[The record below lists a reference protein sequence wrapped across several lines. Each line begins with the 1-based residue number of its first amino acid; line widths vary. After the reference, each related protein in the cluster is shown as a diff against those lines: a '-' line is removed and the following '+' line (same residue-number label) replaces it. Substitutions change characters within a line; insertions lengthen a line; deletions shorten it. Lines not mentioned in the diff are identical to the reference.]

1 MTQSLGA
8 TAPPLSV
15 RGGPLAGARR
25 VTATVFAAQ
34 GAAVAAVSTTVPAV
48 QSHLRL
54 SSLAMTALTIA
65 LTLAAGAGS
74 FAGLAA
80 VRRSGTVAV
89 MRAAVLTAAAA
100 LLSVAW
106 APSRPVASAAYV
118 LFGLALGAIDVSVNT
133 RAATVERHYG
143 RSILS
148 SFYAAW
154 SAAGVAA
161 ALLTAG
167 ASRLDWPVQY
177 VLTAHAALVALL
189 ALTVRPHVLPPALSS
204 SVLSSS
210 GDRPTAVEEA
220 LGRRVWAR
228 LVPFGVVLLV
238 AYVVDSAVSAW
249 STAYL
254 HQTLAAS
261 LAAAPLAYAA
271 YQAGTVTGRA
281 GADLMVRRVG
291 PVAVVRATALLAAV
305 ALAALAAAPSWPY
318 AVAAAGCA
326 GLGVAALTPL
336 CVAAAGRLRPGAPET
351 VLARLNVFNY
361 VGVLVGAGASGGL
374 GATGHFRVAYAIPA
388 ALALVLVTTARF
400 FRTDG
405 TRAAAG
411 MDSAVSG
418 LGPRPPR
425 GRTP

>member
-1 MTQSLGA
+1 MTAPVEA
-8 TAPPLSV
+8 TAPPRPAS
-15 RGGPLAGARR
+15 GGPLAGARR

-34 GAAVAAVSTTVPAV
+34 GVAVAAVSTTVPAV
-48 QSHLRL
+48 ESRL
-54 SSLAMTALTIA
+54 GLSPLAMTTLTLA

-80 VRRSGTVAV
+80 VRRSGPVAV
-89 MRAAVLTAAAA
+89 MRAAVLTAAAS
-100 LLSVAW
+100 LLAVAW
-106 APSRPVASAAYV
+106 APGRTTAAAAYV
-118 LFGLALGAIDVSVNT
+118 TFGLALGAIDVSVNT

-167 ASRLDWPVQY
+167 VSRLGRPVPY
-177 VLTAHAALVALL
+177 VLTAHAVLVALL
-189 ALTVRPHVLPPALSS
+189 ALTVRPHALAPPP
-204 SVLSSS
+204 SSS
-210 GDRPTAVEEA
+210 GDRPAPDEESP
-220 LGRRVWAR
+220 GRRVWAR

-238 AYVVDSAVSAW
+238 AYVVDSTVSAW

-271 YQAGTVTGRA
+271 YQVGTVTGRA

-291 PVAVVRATALLAAV
+291 PVVVVRVAALLAAV
-305 ALAALAAAPSWPY
+305 ALAGLTVAPSWPY
-318 AVAAAGCA
+318 AVGAACCA

-336 CVAAAGRLRPGAPET
+336 CVAAAGRLRPDAPET

-374 GATGHFRVAYAIPA
+374 GATGHFRIAYAIPA
-388 ALALVLVTTARF
+388 VLALALVTTARF
-400 FRTDG
+400 FRPTSRPDG
-405 TRAAAG
+405 LRLHPVPSN
-411 MDSAVSG
+411 DRVVIVHD
-418 LGPRPPR
+418 
-425 GRTP
+425 

>member
-1 MTQSLGA
+1 MNASVGA
-8 TAPPLSV
+8 TAPPRSAS
-15 RGGPLAGARR
+15 GGSLAGARR
-25 VTATVFAAQ
+25 VTTTVFAAQ
-34 GAAVAAVSTTVPAV
+34 GVAVAAVSTTVPAV
-48 QSHLRL
+48 ASRLGL

-80 VRRSGTVAV
+80 VRRSGPVAV
-89 MRAAVLTAAAA
+89 MRAAVLTAVAA

-106 APSRPVASAAYV
+106 APGPAAASAAYV

-167 ASRLDWPVQY
+167 ASRLGWPVQY
-177 VLTAHAALVALL
+177 VLTAHAVLVALL
-189 ALTVRPHVLPPALSS
+189 ALTVRPHALAPVPSS
-204 SVLSSS
+204 SS
-210 GDRPTAVEEA
+210 DRPAPDEEGT
-220 LGRRVWAR
+220 GRRVWAR

-261 LAAAPLAYAA
+261 LATAPLAYAA

-291 PVAVVRATALLAAV
+291 PVAVVRAAALLTAV
-305 ALAALAAAPSWPY
+305 ALAGLAVAPSWPY
-318 AVAAAGCA
+318 AVVAACCA
-326 GLGVAALTPL
+326 GLGVAALIPL
-336 CVAAAGRLRPGAPET
+336 CVAAAGRLRPGGPET

-361 VGVLVGAGASGGL
+361 VGVLVGAGASGAL
-374 GATGHFRVAYAIPA
+374 GATGHFRIAYAIPA
-388 ALALVLVTTARF
+388 ALAVALVATARF
-400 FRTDG
+400 FRPTAPEPAACWTTRRPG
-405 TRAAAG
+405 TAHVLPV
-411 MDSAVSG
+411 AVD
-418 LGPRPPR
+418 R
-425 GRTP
+425 GRRP

>member
-1 MTQSLGA
+1 MTASVGA
-8 TAPPLSV
+8 PAPPRSV
-15 RGGPLAGARR
+15 TSGPLAGARR

-48 QSHLRL
+48 ESHLGL

-80 VRRSGTVAV
+80 VRRSGPVAV

-100 LLSVAW
+100 LLAVAW
-106 APSRPVASAAYV
+106 APGRAVASAAYV

-167 ASRLDWPVQY
+167 FSRLGWPVQY

-189 ALTVRPHVLPPALSS
+189 ALTVRPHALPPALA
-204 SVLSSS
+204 SS
-210 GDRPTAVEEA
+210 GDGPAPVEEV

-238 AYVVDSAVSAW
+238 AYVVDSTVSAW

-281 GADLMVRRVG
+281 SADLMVRRVG
-291 PVAVVRATALLAAV
+291 PVAVVRVAAVLAAA

-318 AVAAAGCA
+318 AVVAAGCA

-374 GATGHFRVAYAIPA
+374 GATGHFRIAYAIPA
-388 ALALVLVTTARF
+388 ALALALVTSARF

-405 TRAAAG
+405 TRVAADVRTALPG
-411 MDSAVSG
+411 ISTRS
-418 LGPRPPR
+418 PR
-425 GRTP
+425 GRTS

>member
-1 MTQSLGA
+1 M
-8 TAPPLSV
+8 
-15 RGGPLAGARR
+15 
-25 VTATVFAAQ
+25 FAAQ
-34 GAAVAAVSTTVPAV
+34 GVAVAAVSTTVPAV
-48 QSHLRL
+48 ESHLRL

-80 VRRSGTVAV
+80 VRRSGPVAV

-106 APSRPVASAAYV
+106 APGRLTASAAYV
-118 LFGLALGAIDVSVNT
+118 LLGLALGAIDVSVNT
-133 RAATVERHYG
+133 RAATLERHYG

-167 ASRLDWPVQY
+167 VSRLGWPVQY

-189 ALTVRPHVLPPALSS
+189 ALTVRPHGLVSPHGEGPAPAQE
-204 SVLSSS
+204 V
-210 GDRPTAVEEA
+210 

-238 AYVVDSAVSAW
+238 AYVVDSTVSAW

-281 GADLMVRRVG
+281 SADRMVRRIG
-291 PVAVVRATALLAAV
+291 PVAVVRAATLLAAA
-305 ALAALAAAPSWPY
+305 ALAGLAAAPSWPY
-318 AVAAAGCA
+318 AVVAAGCA
-326 GLGVAALTPL
+326 GLGTAALIPL
-336 CVAAAGRLRPGAPET
+336 CVASAGRLRPGAPET

-374 GATGHFRVAYAIPA
+374 GATGHFRIAYAVPA
-388 ALALVLVTTARF
+388 ALALTLLTTARF
-400 FRTDG
+400 FRP
-405 TRAAAG
+405 ASAG
-411 MDSAVSG
+411 VDATVSE
-418 LGPRPPR
+418 LNSRPLR

>member
-1 MTQSLGA
+1 MRS
-8 TAPPLSV
+8 
-15 RGGPLAGARR
+15 GPLAGARR

-34 GAAVAAVSTTVPAV
+34 GAAVGAVSTTVPAV
-48 QSHLRL
+48 ESHLRL

-89 MRAAVLTAAAA
+89 MRAAVLTAAVA

-106 APSRPVASAAYV
+106 APGRLAASAAYV
-118 LFGLALGAIDVSVNT
+118 LFGLALGAVDVSVNT

-167 ASRLDWPVQY
+167 VSRLGWPVEY

-189 ALTVRPHVLPPALSS
+189 ALTVRPHVLPPT
-204 SVLSSS
+204 LSSS
-210 GDRPTAVEEA
+210 GDRPAPLEEGPA
-220 LGRRVWAR
+220 PLEEVLGRRVWAR

-238 AYVVDSAVSAW
+238 AYVVDSTVSAW
-249 STAYL
+249 STVYL

-281 GADLMVRRVG
+281 SADLMVRRVG
-291 PVAVVRATALLAAV
+291 PVAVVRAAALLAAV

-318 AVAAAGCA
+318 AVGAAGCA

-388 ALALVLVTTARF
+388 ALAMVLVTTARF
-400 FRTDG
+400 FRTHG

-411 MDSAVSG
+411 IDTAVSV
-418 LGPRPPR
+418 LSSRPPH

>member
-1 MTQSLGA
+1 MTASLGA
-8 TAPPLSV
+8 TAPPLPV
-15 RGGPLAGARR
+15 RSGPLAGARR
-25 VTATVFAAQ
+25 VTAAVFAAQ

-48 QSHLRL
+48 ENHLRL

-89 MRAAVLTAAAA
+89 MRAAVLTAAVA

-106 APSRPVASAAYV
+106 APGRLAASAAYV
-118 LFGLALGAIDVSVNT
+118 LLGLALGAIDVSVNT

-167 ASRLDWPVQY
+167 VSRLGWPVQH
-177 VLTAHAALVALL
+177 VLTVHAVLVALL
-189 ALTVRPHVLPPALSS
+189 ALTVRRHELGSPPGEVPDPAQE
-204 SVLSSS
+204 VLS
-210 GDRPTAVEEA
+210 P
-220 LGRRVWAR
+220 RVWAR

-238 AYVVDSAVSAW
+238 AYVVDSTVSAW

-281 GADLMVRRVG
+281 SADLMVRRVG
-291 PVAVVRATALLAAV
+291 PVAVVRAAVLFAAV
-305 ALAALAAAPSWPY
+305 ALTALAAAPSWPY
-318 AVAAAGCA
+318 AVVAAGCT

-400 FRTDG
+400 FRTGG
-405 TRAAAG
+405 TPAAAG
-411 MDSAVSG
+411 ADTPVPG
-418 LGPRPPR
+418 LSPRPPR

>member
-1 MTQSLGA
+1 MTASLGA
-8 TAPPLSV
+8 TAPPLPV
-15 RGGPLAGARR
+15 RSGPLAGARR

-48 QSHLRL
+48 ESHLRL
-54 SSLAMTALTIA
+54 SSLTMTALTIA

-80 VRRSGTVAV
+80 VRRSGPVTV
-89 MRAAVLTAAAA
+89 MRAAVLTAAVA

-106 APSRPVASAAYV
+106 APGRLSASAAYV

-133 RAATVERHYG
+133 RAATLERHYG

-167 ASRLDWPVQY
+167 VSRLGWPVEY

-189 ALTVRPHVLPPALSS
+189 ALTVRPHVLLPALC
-204 SVLSSS
+204 SS
-210 GDRPTAVEEA
+210 GDRPAPVEEV

-238 AYVVDSAVSAW
+238 AYVVDSTVSAW

-281 GADLMVRRVG
+281 SADLMVRRVG
-291 PVAVVRATALLAAV
+291 PVAVVRAAALLAAV

-318 AVAAAGCA
+318 AVVAAGCA

-351 VLARLNVFNY
+351 VLARLNAFNY

-374 GATGHFRVAYAIPA
+374 GATGHFRIAYAIPA
-388 ALALVLVTTARF
+388 ALAMVLVTTARF

-405 TRAAAG
+405 PQAAAG
-411 MDSAVSG
+411 MDTTVSG
-418 LGPRPPR
+418 FSSRPHS
-425 GRTP
+425 GHTP

>member
-1 MTQSLGA
+1 MTASVGA

-25 VTATVFAAQ
+25 GTATVFAAQ

-48 QSHLRL
+48 ESHLGL

-65 LTLAAGAGS
+65 LTLAAGTGS

-80 VRRSGTVAV
+80 VRRSGPVTV

-100 LLSVAW
+100 LLAVAW
-106 APSRPVASAAYV
+106 APGRVAASAAYV

-167 ASRLDWPVQY
+167 VSRLGWPVQY
-177 VLTAHAALVALL
+177 VLTAHAAVVAVL
-189 ALTVRPHVLPPALSS
+189 ALTVRTHGLVPPHGEGPAS
-204 SVLSSS
+204 
-210 GDRPTAVEEA
+210 AQEI

-238 AYVVDSAVSAW
+238 AYVVDSTVSAW
-249 STAYL
+249 STVYL

-281 GADLMVRRVG
+281 GADHLVRRVG
-291 PVAVVRATALLAAV
+291 PVAVVRAAALLAAA
-305 ALAALAAAPSWPY
+305 ALGALAAARSWPY
-318 AVAAAGCA
+318 AVVAAGCA

-374 GATGHFRVAYAIPA
+374 GATGHFRIAYAIPA
-388 ALALVLVTTARF
+388 ALALALVTTARF

-405 TRAAAG
+405 ARASAG
-411 MDSAVSG
+411 VDTMPAGTGSPAPSARAG
-418 LGPRPPR
+418 GPCRP
-425 GRTP
+425 

>member
-1 MTQSLGA
+1 ME
-8 TAPPLSV
+8 
-15 RGGPLAGARR
+15 
-25 VTATVFAAQ
+25 
-34 GAAVAAVSTTVPAV
+34 
-48 QSHLRL
+48 SHLRL

-65 LTLAAGAGS
+65 LTLAAGVGS

-80 VRRSGTVAV
+80 VRRSGAVAV
-89 MRAAVLTAAAA
+89 MRAAVLTAAVA

-106 APSRPVASAAYV
+106 PPGRLAASAAYV

-167 ASRLDWPVQY
+167 VSRLGWPVEY
-177 VLTAHAALVALL
+177 DLTAHAALVAPL
-189 ALTVRPHVLPPALSS
+189 ALAVRPHVLPPALSS
-204 SVLSSS
+204 S
-210 GDRPTAVEEA
+210 GDRPAVEEV

-228 LVPFGVVLLV
+228 LVPLGVVLLV
-238 AYVVDSAVSAW
+238 AYVVDSTVSAW

-281 GADLMVRRVG
+281 SADLMVRRVG
-291 PVAVVRATALLAAV
+291 PVAVVRAAALLAA
-305 ALAALAAAPSWPY
+305 AALAAAPSWPY
-318 AVAAAGCA
+318 AVVAAGCA

-336 CVAAAGRLRPGAPET
+336 CVAAVGRLQPGAPET

-374 GATGHFRVAYAIPA
+374 GATGHFRIAYAIPA
-388 ALALVLVTTARF
+388 ALAMVLVTTARF

-411 MDSAVSG
+411 VDTAVSV
-418 LGPRPPR
+418 LSSRPSR

>member
-1 MTQSLGA
+1 MTASVGA
-8 TAPPLSV
+8 TAPPRSV
-15 RGGPLAGARR
+15 TSGPLAGARR

-48 QSHLRL
+48 ESHLGL

-80 VRRSGTVAV
+80 VRRSGPVAV

-100 LLSVAW
+100 LLAVAW
-106 APSRPVASAAYV
+106 APGRAVASAAYV

-167 ASRLDWPVQY
+167 VSRLGWPVQY

-189 ALTVRPHVLPPALSS
+189 ALTVRPHALLPALSS
-204 SVLSSS
+204 S
-210 GDRPTAVEEA
+210 GHGPAPDEEV

-238 AYVVDSAVSAW
+238 AYVVDSTVSAW

-281 GADLMVRRVG
+281 SADLMVRRVG
-291 PVAVVRATALLAAV
+291 PVAVVRVAAVLAAA
-305 ALAALAAAPSWPY
+305 ALAALAAAPNWSY
-318 AVAAAGCA
+318 AVVAAGCA

-374 GATGHFRVAYAIPA
+374 GATGHFRIAYAIPA
-388 ALALVLVTTARF
+388 ALALALVTTAGF

-411 MDSAVSG
+411 VDTA
-418 LGPRPPR
+418 LPRISTRSSR
-425 GRTP
+425 GRTS

>member
-1 MTQSLGA
+1 MTASVGA
-8 TAPPLSV
+8 TAPPRSVSGGSLS
-15 RGGPLAGARR
+15 GARR

-48 QSHLRL
+48 ESRL
-54 SSLAMTALTIA
+54 GLSDLAMTALTIA
-65 LTLAAGAGS
+65 LTLAAGTGS

-80 VRRSGTVAV
+80 VRRSGPVPV

-100 LLSVAW
+100 LLFVAW
-106 APSRPVASAAYV
+106 APARAAASAAYV

-167 ASRLDWPVQY
+167 VSRLGWPVPY
-177 VLTAHAALVALL
+177 VLTAHAVLVALL
-189 ALTVRPHVLPPALSS
+189 ALTVRLHTLKPVPSS
-204 SVLSSS
+204 SS
-210 GDRPTAVEEA
+210 DRPAPDEAVP
-220 LGRRVWAR
+220 GRVWAR

-238 AYVVDSAVSAW
+238 AYVVDSTVAAW

-254 HQTLAAS
+254 HHTLAAS

-291 PVAVVRATALLAAV
+291 PPAVVRTAALVAAV
-305 ALAALAAAPSWPY
+305 ALAGLAVAPSWPY
-318 AVAAAGCA
+318 AVVAACCA
-326 GLGVAALTPL
+326 GLGIAALTPL
-336 CVAAAGRLRPGAPET
+336 CVAAAGRLRPDAPET

-374 GATGHFRVAYAIPA
+374 GATGHFRLAYAIPA
-388 ALALVLVTTARF
+388 ALAVVLVATARF
-400 FRTDG
+400 FRPTAPG
-405 TRAAAG
+405 PPQAWTTRRAG
-411 MDSAVSG
+411 PAPVLPVAVD
-418 LGPRPPR
+418 R
-425 GRTP
+425 GRRP

>member
-1 MTQSLGA
+1 MTASVGA
-8 TAPPLSV
+8 TAPPRSAG
-15 RGGPLAGARR
+15 GGPLAGARR
-25 VTATVFAAQ
+25 VAATVFAAQ
-34 GAAVAAVSTTVPAV
+34 GVAVAAVSTTVPAV
-48 QSHLRL
+48 ESRLGL
-54 SSLAMTALTIA
+54 SSLTMTALTIA

-80 VRRSGTVAV
+80 VRRSGPVAV
-89 MRAAVLTAAAA
+89 MRAAVLTAAAT
-100 LLSVAW
+100 LLAVAW
-106 APSRPVASAAYV
+106 APGRAAASAAYV

-154 SAAGVAA
+154 STAGVAA

-167 ASRLDWPVQY
+167 LSGLGWPVQY
-177 VLTAHAALVALL
+177 VLTAHAVLVALL
-189 ALTVRPHVLPPALSS
+189 ALTARPHALTPVPSS
-204 SVLSSS
+204 SS
-210 GDRPTAVEEA
+210 DRPAPDDTIP
-220 LGRRVWAR
+220 GPRVWAR

-238 AYVVDSAVSAW
+238 AYVVDSTVSAW

-271 YQAGTVTGRA
+271 YQAGTVTGRV

-291 PVAVVRATALLAAV
+291 PVAVVRAAALLAAV
-305 ALAALAAAPSWPY
+305 ALAGLAVAPSWPY
-318 AVAAAGCA
+318 AVVAACCA
-326 GLGVAALTPL
+326 GLGVCALTPL

-374 GATGHFRVAYAIPA
+374 GATGHFRIAYAIPA
-388 ALALVLVTTARF
+388 ALAVALVAMARF
-400 FRTDG
+400 FRPTAPG
-405 TRAAAG
+405 PPHAWTTRRPG
-411 MDSAVSG
+411 SAHVV
-418 LGPRPPR
+418 PVAVDR
-425 GRTP
+425 GRRP

>member
-15 RGGPLAGARR
+15 RSGPLAGARR

-34 GAAVAAVSTTVPAV
+34 GVAVAAVSTTVPAV

-54 SSLAMTALTIA
+54 SSLAMTALTVA

-89 MRAAVLTAAAA
+89 MRAAVLTAAVA

-106 APSRPVASAAYV
+106 APGLPVASAAYV
-118 LFGLALGAIDVSVNT
+118 VFGLALGAIDVSVNT

-167 ASRLDWPVQY
+167 VSRLGWPVEY
-177 VLTAHAALVALL
+177 VLTVHAALVAVL
-189 ALTVRPHVLPPALSS
+189 ALTVRPHVLPPAPSPS
-204 SVLSSS
+204 PSD
-210 GDRPTAVEEA
+210 DRPTPAEEV

-291 PVAVVRATALLAAV
+291 PVAVVRAAALLAAV
-305 ALAALAAAPSWPY
+305 ALAALATAPSWPY
-318 AVAAAGCA
+318 AVVAAGCT

-336 CVAAAGRLRPGAPET
+336 CVAAAGRLRPSAPET

-374 GATGHFRVAYAIPA
+374 GATGHFRIAYAIPA
-388 ALALVLVTTARF
+388 ALALVLVTMARF
-400 FRTDG
+400 FRTGG
-405 TRAAAG
+405 TRAAA
-411 MDSAVSG
+411 STA
-418 LGPRPPR
+418 P
-425 GRTP
+425 

>member
-1 MTQSLGA
+1 MTASLGA
-8 TAPPLSV
+8 TAPPLPV
-15 RGGPLAGARR
+15 RSGLLAGSRR

-48 QSHLRL
+48 ESHLRL

-80 VRRSGTVAV
+80 VRRSGPVTV
-89 MRAAVLTAAAA
+89 MRTAVLTAAVA

-106 APSRPVASAAYV
+106 APGRLAASAAYV

-167 ASRLDWPVQY
+167 VSRLGWPVEY

-189 ALTVRPHVLPPALSS
+189 ALTVRPHVLPPA
-204 SVLSSS
+204 VSSS
-210 GDRPTAVEEA
+210 GGRPAPVEEV

-238 AYVVDSAVSAW
+238 AYVVDSTVSAW

-261 LAAAPLAYAA
+261 LATAPLAYAA

-281 GADLMVRRVG
+281 SADLMVRRVG
-291 PVAVVRATALLAAV
+291 PVAVVRLAALLAAV
-305 ALAALAAAPSWPY
+305 ALAALAVAPTWPY
-318 AVAAAGCA
+318 AAVAAGCA

-361 VGVLVGAGASGGL
+361 VGVLVGASASGGL
-374 GATGHFRVAYAIPA
+374 GATGHFRIAYAIPA
-388 ALALVLVTTARF
+388 AFAMVLVTTARF

-405 TRAAAG
+405 TLAAAG
-411 MDSAVSG
+411 VDTAVSV
-418 LGPRPPR
+418 LSSRPPR

>member
-1 MTQSLGA
+1 MTASAGA
-8 TAPPLSV
+8 AAPPLPV

-25 VTATVFAAQ
+25 GTATVFAAQ

-48 QSHLRL
+48 ELHLGL

-80 VRRSGTVAV
+80 VRRSGPVTV

-100 LLSVAW
+100 LLAVAW
-106 APSRPVASAAYV
+106 APGRVAASAAYV

-167 ASRLDWPVQY
+167 VSRLGWPIQY
-177 VLTAHAALVALL
+177 VLTAHAVLVALL
-189 ALTVRPHVLPPALSS
+189 ALTVRPHVLPP
-204 SVLSSS
+204 VLSPP
-210 GDRPTAVEEA
+210 GDGPVPDEEV

-238 AYVVDSAVSAW
+238 AYVVDSTVSAW

-281 GADLMVRRVG
+281 GADLLVRRVG
-291 PVAVVRATALLAAV
+291 PVAVVRAAALLAAA
-305 ALAALAAAPSWPY
+305 ALAALAAARSWPS
-318 AVAAAGCA
+318 AVVAAGCA

-351 VLARLNVFNY
+351 VLAPLNVFNY

-374 GATGHFRVAYAIPA
+374 GAAGHFRVAYAIPA
-388 ALALVLVTTARF
+388 ALALALVTTARF

-411 MDSAVSG
+411 AGTTLPGTSSPVPS
-418 LGPRPPR
+418 

>member
-1 MTQSLGA
+1 MTASVGM
-8 TAPPLSV
+8 TAPP
-15 RGGPLAGARR
+15 RAAGRGPLAGARR
-25 VTATVFAAQ
+25 AAATVFAAQ

-48 QSHLRL
+48 ASHLGL
-54 SSLAMTALTIA
+54 SPLAMTALTIA

-80 VRRSGTVAV
+80 VRRSDPVTV
-89 MRAAVLTAAAA
+89 MRAAVLTTAAA
-100 LLSVAW
+100 LLAVAW
-106 APSRPVASAAYV
+106 APGRVTASAAYV

-133 RAATVERHYG
+133 RVATVERHYG

-167 ASRLDWPVQY
+167 VSRLGWPVEY
-177 VLTAHAALVALL
+177 VLTAHAALVAFL
-189 ALTVRPHVLPPALSS
+189 ALTVRAHALPPALSP
-204 SVLSSS
+204 S
-210 GDRPTAVEEA
+210 GPGAAPTDEV

-238 AYVVDSAVSAW
+238 AYVVDSTVAAW

-271 YQAGTVTGRA
+271 YQAGTVIGRA
-281 GADLMVRRVG
+281 GADLMVRRAG
-291 PVAVVRATALLAAV
+291 PVAMVRAAALLTAV
-305 ALAALAAAPSWPY
+305 ALAGVAAAPSWPY
-318 AVAAAGCA
+318 AVVAAGCA
-326 GLGVAALTPL
+326 GLGVAALIPL

-374 GATGHFRVAYAIPA
+374 GATGHFRIAYAIA
-388 ALALVLVTTARF
+388 AALVLIPVATARF
-400 FRTDG
+400 FRPG
-405 TRAAAG
+405 
-411 MDSAVSG
+411 G
-418 LGPRPPR
+418 LPPR
-425 GRTP
+425 SL

>member
-1 MTQSLGA
+1 
-8 TAPPLSV
+8 
-15 RGGPLAGARR
+15 
-25 VTATVFAAQ
+25 VFAAQ

-48 QSHLRL
+48 ENHLRL

-80 VRRSGTVAV
+80 VRRSGPVTV

-106 APSRPVASAAYV
+106 APGRVAASAAYV

-167 ASRLDWPVQY
+167 ASRLGWPIQY

-189 ALTVRPHVLPPALSS
+189 ALTVRTHVLLPALSPP
-204 SVLSSS
+204 
-210 GDRPTAVEEA
+210 GDRPVPVEEV
-220 LGRRVWAR
+220 LGRRVWTR

-238 AYVVDSAVSAW
+238 AYVVDSTVSAW

-271 YQAGTVTGRA
+271 YQAGTVTGRV
-281 GADLMVRRVG
+281 GADLLVRRVG
-291 PVAVVRATALLAAV
+291 PVTVVRAAALLAAA
-305 ALAALAAAPSWPY
+305 ALAALAAARSWPY
-318 AVAAAGCA
+318 AVVAAGCA

-374 GATGHFRVAYAIPA
+374 GATGHFRIAYAIPA
-388 ALALVLVTTARF
+388 ALALGLVTITRF
-400 FRTDG
+400 FCTDG
-405 TRAAAG
+405 TPASVG
-411 MDSAVSG
+411 VDTTLPGTSS
-418 LGPRPPR
+418 PTPS

>member
-1 MTQSLGA
+1 MTASVEA
-8 TAPPLSV
+8 TAPSPPASG
-15 RGGPLAGARR
+15 RSLAGARR
-25 VTATVFAAQ
+25 VTATVFVAQ
-34 GAAVAAVSTTVPAV
+34 GVAVAAVSTTVPAV
-48 QSHLRL
+48 ESRLGL
-54 SSLAMTALTIA
+54 SSLAMTALTVA
-65 LTLAAGAGS
+65 LTLTASAGS

-80 VRRSGTVAV
+80 VRRWGPVAV

-100 LLSVAW
+100 LVSVAW
-106 APSRPVASAAYV
+106 APGRAVAAAAYI
-118 LFGLALGAIDVSVNT
+118 LFGLTLGAIDVSVNT
-133 RAATVERHYG
+133 RAATVERHHG

-167 ASRLDWPVQY
+167 VSRLGWPVQY
-177 VLTAHAALVALL
+177 VLTAHAVLVALL
-189 ALTVRPHVLPPALSS
+189 VLTVRPHVLAPEP
-204 SVLSSS
+204 SSS
-210 GDRPTAVEEA
+210 GDRPARDDEIPE
-220 LGRRVWAR
+220 RRVWAR

-238 AYVVDSAVSAW
+238 AYVVDSTVSAW

-254 HQTLAAS
+254 HQTLGAS

-291 PVAVVRATALLAAV
+291 PVAVVRAASLLAAV
-305 ALAALAAAPSWPY
+305 ALTGLAVAPSWPY
-318 AVAAAGCA
+318 AVVAACCA
-326 GLGVAALTPL
+326 GLGVAALIPL

-374 GATGHFRVAYAIPA
+374 GATGHFRIAYAIPA
-388 ALALVLVTTARF
+388 ALVLALVAMARF
-400 FRTDG
+400 FRPTAPG
-405 TRAAAG
+405 PPYAWTTRRRGSARDLRVAV
-411 MDSAVSG
+411 DSG
-418 LGPRPPR
+418 RRP
-425 GRTP
+425 

>member
-1 MTQSLGA
+1 MTASVRA
-8 TAPPLSV
+8 TAPPLPV
-15 RGGPLAGARR
+15 RGGPLTGARR
-25 VTATVFAAQ
+25 GTATVFAAQ

-48 QSHLRL
+48 ESHLRL
-54 SSLAMTALTIA
+54 SSLAMTVLTIA

-80 VRRSGTVAV
+80 VRRSGPVTV

-106 APSRPVASAAYV
+106 APGRGAASAAYV
-118 LFGLALGAIDVSVNT
+118 LFGLALGAVDVSVNT

-167 ASRLDWPVQY
+167 VSRLGWPIQY
-177 VLTAHAALVALL
+177 ILTAHAALVALL
-189 ALTVRPHVLPPALSS
+189 ALTVRPHVLPPALSW
-204 SVLSSS
+204 S
-210 GDRPTAVEEA
+210 GDGPAPDEEVP
-220 LGRRVWAR
+220 GRRVWPR

-238 AYVVDSAVSAW
+238 AYVVDSTVSAW

-271 YQAGTVTGRA
+271 YQTGTVTGRA
-281 GADLMVRRVG
+281 SADLLVRRIG
-291 PVAVVRATALLAAV
+291 PVAVVRTAALLAAA
-305 ALAALAAAPSWPY
+305 ALAALAAARSWPY
-318 AVAAAGCA
+318 AVVAAGCA

-374 GATGHFRVAYAIPA
+374 GATGHFRIAYAVPA
-388 ALALVLVTTARF
+388 ALALALVAMARF
-400 FRTDG
+400 FRTAG

-411 MDSAVSG
+411 V
-418 LGPRPPR
+418 P
-425 GRTP
+425 